1 MTHRAISELE
11 GSVLGIV
18 ALEQAVTA
26 YAVARMFSA
35 SPSPQWSG
43 SAGAIYPLVS
53 RLQRAG
59 LLRAVVHRTGRRP
72 SKLLSLTPSGLRA
85 LRAWF
90 GGPVPDRIGGVP
102 PDPLRT
108 RIRFL
113 GLLPPAQQ
121 RAFMGSARRSAER
134 NLSVVRRDCEQWRT
148 VGGPR
153 YFIAKGALMMMEAR
167 CEWIRDVERSVKAMA
182 DRLKRH
188 ARDSG
193 RAQPR
198 AAYRSALSTNATT
211 LLHGVGR
218 RVLPRR

>member
-1 MTHRAISELE
+1 MTHRAINELE
-11 GSVLGIV
+11 GCVLGIV
-18 ALEQAVTA
+18 ALERAVTA
-26 YAVARMFSA
+26 YAVARVFSA

-59 LLRAVVHRTGRRP
+59 LLRAKVHRTGRRP

-90 GGPVPDRIGGVP
+90 GAPVPDRIGGVP

-113 GLLPPAQQ
+113 GVLAPAQQ

-134 NLSVVRRDCEQWRT
+134 NLAAVRRDCEQWQT

-153 YFIAKGALMMMEAR
+153 YFVAKGAFMMMQAR
-167 CEWIRDVERSVKAMA
+167 CAWIRDVDRSVKAMA
-182 DRLKRH
+182 KKP
-188 ARDSG
+188 AR
-193 RAQPR
+193 
-198 AAYRSALSTNATT
+198 
-211 LLHGVGR
+211 
-218 RVLPRR
+218 